1 MIAVLKNGV
10 TQKQIDSFC
19 DWIKAQGVGVHVY
32 NGEFQTV
39 VGLIGD
45 TTKIDAEMLSG
56 LDIVDSVKRISD
68 PFKSTNRQLCYR
80 HFRKDYCRRKYLR
93 GYRRPLFGRKRSS
106 GA

>member
-45 TTKIDAEMLSG
+45 TTKIDRGNALGS
-56 LDIVDSVKRISD
+56 R
-68 PFKSTNRQLCYR
+68 YR
-80 HFRKDYCRRKYLR
+80 
-93 GYRRPLFGRKRSS
+93 
-106 GA
+106 

>member
-45 TTKIDAEMLSG
+45 TTA
-56 LDIVDSVKRISD
+56 
-68 PFKSTNRQLCYR
+68 
-80 HFRKDYCRRKYLR
+80 
-93 GYRRPLFGRKRSS
+93 
-106 GA
+106 